1 MKAKTGD
8 YLSASSPNT
17 LFEYLTPFLEKSF
30 VFVEHP
36 FSIAGHGTSSTGGS
50 ARFDDNHPRAQPRM
64 KFAAESAT
72 DPLEDPLPGPYPTMA
87 VAMFSVLEKV
97 RKDWSDEVAK
107 RPDYLSWYRHILSS
121 DNHRP
126 RAHET
131 VVERL
136 GAYAETIGTG
146 DAFRAAMQEG
156 GPLPP
161 RLSYALRRI
170 AKNFRLDGRMTIS
183 GRRGRVNTIET
194 AAAVADRV
202 LGEHAASA
210 AGQPQRRAR
219 LWRGARLRGLAYRI

>member
-1 MKAKTGD
+1 
-8 YLSASSPNT
+8 
-17 LFEYLTPFLEKSF
+17 
-30 VFVEHP
+30 
-36 FSIAGHGTSSTGGS
+36 
-50 ARFDDNHPRAQPRM
+50 M

-72 DPLEDPLPGPYPTMA
+72 DPLEEAPARPVSDDGGRD
-87 VAMFSVLEKV
+87 VLGHGEGAE
-97 RKDWSDEVAK
+97 RTRSDEVAM

-126 RAHET
+126 QVHGT

-161 RLSYALRRI
+161 RLSYGLRRI

-183 GRRGRVNTIET
+183 GRRGRVNTVET
-194 AAAVADRV
+194 AAAVVDRV
-202 LGEHAASA
+202 LGGHAVSA
-210 AGQPQRRAR
+210 AGQPERRAR